1 MSRRT
6 AKSAEWRRT
15 WERDRAVRASRA
27 EGFRSRAAY
36 KLMEIDDSAKLFFTG
51 ARVADLGCA
60 PGGWSQVS
68 AGRVGKSGIVAGADI
83 LPMSPLKGVNFVQGD
98 FLESETM
105 RALSE
110 ILGGR
115 ADVVLSDMSPNLSG
129 IAVSDQARAADLAR
143 AAVEFAESFLPSGGR
158 ILMKVFQGAS
168 FAEVRGYLAVNFVE
182 SRIFRPEATRRSSR
196 EVYILAKR
204 AKK

>member
-1 MSRRT
+1 MS
-6 AKSAEWRRT
+6 
-15 WERDRAVRASRA
+15 
-27 EGFRSRAAY
+27 
-36 KLMEIDDSAKLFFTG
+36 
-51 ARVADLGCA
+51 
-60 PGGWSQVS
+60 
-68 AGRVGKSGIVAGADI
+68 
-83 LPMSPLKGVNFVQGD
+83 
-98 FLESETM
+98 
-105 RALSE
+105 ALSE

-158 ILMKVFQGAS
+158 LLMKVFQGAS
-168 FAEVRGYLAVNFVE
+168 FAEVRGYLAGNFVE